1 VNDVIQLSRAFASR
15 YGVPSISQIDLR
27 MYTLRYFTHCLACT
41 FCHDWCC
48 EHGVDVDLLHV
59 RAMEQHR
66 EGLEV
71 ATGIPFADWFT
82 DEYEED
88 DEVPGGAS
96 MRTNTTERGCVFL
109 TPGGRGC
116 TIHQYANDNGI
127 DYHELKSL
135 VDVLFPLTYEGELL
149 TIADEVADGS
159 LVCLDTGPTVY
170 QGMRKELQYYFG
182 DSFVKEL
189 DEIEAGELTV
199 SPLPSAPD
207 VQMAPGR

>member
-1 VNDVIQLSRAFASR
+1 
-15 YGVPSISQIDLR
+15 
-27 MYTLRYFTHCLACT
+27 
-41 FCHDWCC
+41 
-48 EHGVDVDLLHV
+48 
-59 RAMEQHR
+59 MERHR
-66 EGLEV
+66 EGLEA

-82 DEYEED
+82 DGYEED

-96 MRTNTTERGCVFL
+96 VRTNTTERGCVFL

-135 VDVLFPLTYEGELL
+135 VDVLFPLTYEGDIL

-189 DEIEAGELTV
+189 DEIEAGEPTV
-199 SPLPSAPD
+199 LPLPSVPG
-207 VQMAPGR
+207 VPTAPGR

>member
-27 MYTLRYFTHCLACT
+27 MYTLRYFT
-41 FCHDWCC
+41 WCC